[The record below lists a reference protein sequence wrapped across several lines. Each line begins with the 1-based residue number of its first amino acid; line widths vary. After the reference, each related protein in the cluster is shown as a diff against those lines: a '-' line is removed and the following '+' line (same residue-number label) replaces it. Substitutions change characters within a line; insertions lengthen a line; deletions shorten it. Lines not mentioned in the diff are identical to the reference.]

1 MKSFNTSVVELCQTF
16 TATVETHPFETG
28 WADEAI
34 FFVLTDA
41 ETSATTRVD
50 LRVQISPDG
59 IRWIDEGTVASL
71 TGATHD
77 FIRVRH
83 FGGFLRLAGTIHDPA
98 AEPGSSTITVRLAL
112 KG

>member
-1 MKSFNTSVVELCQTF
+1 MKSFNTSVVELRQTF
-16 TATVETHPFETG
+16 DATVETHPFETG

-34 FFVLTDA
+34 FFVLTDS
-41 ETSATTRVD
+41 ETAAGTQVD

-59 IRWIDEGTVASL
+59 IRWIDEGTAACLAGS
-71 TGATHD
+71 AHD

-98 AEPGSSTITVRLAL
+98 GEPASSTITVRLAL